1 MPSLVNAKRLCIFD
15 FDDTL
20 VSETGKVRIIKKDGE
35 VISMESSHFANYVE
49 SPGDIF
55 DFSDFQKVVETAKV
69 NTNVINSMISFY
81 NDSESYVVVITA
93 REKAQPVRE
102 FILNN
107 IGIDLPVFAVGG
119 IDKKKKA
126 SVVGKLLSAGKNIK
140 TAIVFEDMIE
150 NLVEMCMACASAGVL
165 ADGYHVFS
173 GVINKMPVHEISLI
187 HFKENLTSGAGF
199 IILNNE
205 KKMLALETFQGTL
218 DIPKGIIDSG
228 ETSMEAAFREL
239 KEEAGI
245 VNVNFPYGQLP
256 IIINNISVFIGASND
271 IPNIIPN
278 PKTGMMEHIDY
289 HWINIDNFCNECLIF
304 LKPFGIMAREFV
316 S

>member
-1 MPSLVNAKRLCIFD
+1 MSSLGIAKRLCIFD

-20 VSETGKVRIIKKDGE
+20 VSETGRVRIIKKDGE

-55 DFSDFQKVVETAKV
+55 DFSDFLKVVETAKV
-69 NTNVINSMISFY
+69 NIDVINSMLSFY
-81 NDSESYVVVITA
+81 HDNESYVVVITA

-107 IGIDLPVFAVGG
+107 IGVDLPVFAVGG
-119 IDKKKKA
+119 LGKKKKA
-126 SVVGKLLSAGKNIK
+126 SVVDKLLSAGKNIK
-140 TAIVFEDMIE
+140 TAVVFEDMIE

-165 ADGYHVFS
+165 AEGYHVFS
-173 GVINKMPVHEISLI
+173 GIINKMPVHEISLI

-199 IILNNE
+199 IILNRE
-205 KKMLALETFQGTL
+205 KKMLALETFQGSL

-239 KEEAGI
+239 EEEAGI
-245 VNVNFPYGQLP
+245 TNVDFPYGQLP
-256 IIINNISVFIGASND
+256 IIINNISVFIGTSDD
-271 IPNIIPN
+271 IPNVIPN
-278 PKTGMMEHIDY
+278 PKTGIMEHANY
-289 HWINIDNFCNECLIF
+289 HWVDIDDFCNECLIF
-304 LKPFGIMAREFV
+304 LKPFGIMIKELI